1 MFAEA
6 VITAGA
12 FATIFAGLGPKWL
25 RRMVGYHLP
34 INIALHAGVL
44 WLFFGTAGYA
54 LIQAEAA
61 AIMLTGSLFVF
72 RKLFGYERLVR
83 VDRRVRWVR
92 FNGLLSRVTK

>member
-12 FATIFAGLGPKWL
+12 FATIFMGFGPKWM
-25 RRMVGYHLP
+25 RRLVGYHVP
-34 INIALHAGVL
+34 FNVVLHGAVL

-61 AIMLTGSLFVF
+61 AIMLTASLYLY
-72 RKLFGYERLVR
+72 RKLFGYERLIGL
-83 VDRRVRWVR
+83 RWTR
-92 FNGLLSRVTK
+92 FSGVLTK